1 MFKHCFIFL
10 GLCLGLPFTP
20 ANGTPLPVTD
30 VKAMGISEVV
40 VKGGNFYVGSVF
52 GSEDYAAHAN
62 TSIASFAITKTE
74 ITYRQYHALQEW
86 ADTHGYELSGGCN
99 GATFED
105 CLPPEQDNS
114 LHPVTN
120 VSWWDAV
127 IFANVLSERQQ
138 LQPYYLTIDGKT
150 LKRVPE
156 DDNDKLIRENPQASG
171 YRLPTLAEWQVAAR
185 GGKKGLAQ
193 GTYGQR
199 YAGSEQPDSV
209 AHFPSDSQSFGTVP
223 VASKRP
229 NALGLYDMSGNVSEW
244 LNESYAVEGGKT
256 MYYFCGGSYLERTHS
271 LASCDLHTPGFFMPD
286 IGFRLVR
293 TLDGQ

>member
-20 ANGTPLPVTD
+20 ANSASLPVTD
-30 VKAMGISEVV
+30 VKTKGMSEVV
-40 VKGGNFYVGSVF
+40 VNGGHFYVGSVF
-52 GSEDYAAHAN
+52 GAEDYAAHAN
-62 TSIASFAITKTE
+62 TSVASFAMTKTE
-74 ITYRQYHALQEW
+74 ITYQQYHALLEW
-86 ADTHGYELSGGCN
+86 ADAHGYQLSGGCN
-99 GATFED
+99 GASFED
-105 CLPPEQDNS
+105 CLPPEQDGG

-120 VSWWDAV
+120 VSWWDAL
-127 IFANVLSERQQ
+127 IFANALSERER
-138 LQPYYLTIDGKT
+138 LPPYYLTADGET
-150 LKRVPE
+150 LKRAP
-156 DDNDKLIRENPQASG
+156 DDGSEKAIRENPQTSG
-171 YRLPTLAEWQVAAR
+171 YRLPTLAEWQIAAR
-185 GGKKGLAQ
+185 GGSKGLAQ
-193 GTYGQR
+193 ETYGQR
-199 YAGSEQPDSV
+199 YAGSEQPERVAQFPADS
-209 AHFPSDSQSFGTVP
+209 SSFGTVP

-244 LNESYAVEGGKT
+244 LNESYVVEGGKT

>member
-1 MFKHCFIFL
+1 MLKKTLIV
-10 GLCLGLPFTP
+10 GLCCAF
-20 ANGTPLPVTD
+20 PLFNARAVNAVPD
-30 VKAMGISEVV
+30 EVA

-52 GSEDYAAHAN
+52 GSEDYAAHTN
-62 TSIASFAITKTE
+62 TSVASFAMTKTE
-74 ITYRQYHALQEW
+74 ITYQQYHALHEW
-86 ADTHGYELSGGCN
+86 ADAHGYQLSGGCN

-105 CLPPEQDNS
+105 CLPPEQDAG

-120 VSWWDAV
+120 VSWWDAL
-127 IFANVLSERQQ
+127 IFANALSERER
-138 LQPYYLTIDGKT
+138 LPPYYLTADGKT
-150 LKRVPE
+150 LKHAP
-156 DDNDKLIRENPQASG
+156 DDGSEKAIRENPQASG